1 MLFFLDIYSPTNVC
15 MKNIGSWASMV
26 LQNYQH
32 FIEMT
37 SNMISIIA
45 FGGGLKCTLKTQ
57 LDTMPPNSGISD
69 SAYFP

>member
-1 MLFFLDIYSPTNVC
+1 MDIHAPTIVSA
-15 MKNIGSWASMV
+15 KDIGSWASMV